1 MASAASNYNKTLVNI
16 QKLANS
22 SAKTIQ
28 SMINKSNQQQ
38 MTFNSGEAQKSRDW
52 QEEMSKKAH
61 QMEVE
66 DLKKAGLNPVLSAGG
81 SGAQSYTT
89 SSASTTNDS
98 GSSAVG
104 AMLSSELGAMS
115 NMESARMSADAQ
127 LKASQQQAKATRFAA
142 QQSAAATK
150 YAASASAAAAKYQAD
165 IKYKANKENIQQSK
179 WKTKNQTANTW
190 AGMLDKALRN
200 YGIYKSI
207 GKMGRANLNF
217 AFGEKSKKLITKNKS
232 SFFDSSGKLTTKGY
246 QNGVEALQSCNIV
259 ANRKN
264 VNLYYSAVMNHN
276 KKALEYL
283 IKQTPEYMYSKG
295 SNGKVKID
303 PFSVRPGYR

>member
-150 YAASASAAAAKYQAD
+150 YAASAAAAASNYQANLKYQA
-165 IKYKANKENIQQSK
+165 NRENIKQDK
-179 WKTKNQTANTW
+179 WKVRNQTANSW
-190 AGMLDKALRN
+190 AGLIDKNLRNNGVYKAMSKAQQKTLRALFTYTRNGDAFSKPDNKRLNFVEGEKANKNKFTLNQNGRTEARAALESAGFVPTRESEKLYVRVVGFHDLKALSYLMKYHNTR
-200 YGIYKSI
+200 YKS
-207 GKMGRANLNF
+207 
-217 AFGEKSKKLITKNKS
+217 
-232 SFFDSSGKLTTKGY
+232 SGG
-246 QNGVEALQSCNIV
+246 
-259 ANRKN
+259 
-264 VNLYYSAVMNHN
+264 
-276 KKALEYL
+276 
-283 IKQTPEYMYSKG
+283 
-295 SNGKVKID
+295 
-303 PFSVRPGYR
+303 FW